1 MDVAS
6 EWRLPLSITPASRLS
21 HHRFVD
27 LGRTIAVKLL
37 LPCHREGAAIEEIV
51 MHAIT
56 EPSLVVSIPPQPK
69 VQVGRILSS
78 LPLRDVVVDAA
89 EDELRIPAKKPKSTI
104 RMAAAHRV
112 KILRLERIRW
122 AIEPAGRT
130 VQVTLIQNADVEV
143 DQLVDVHV
151 LLKRLIFRGIG

>member
-1 MDVAS
+1 
-6 EWRLPLSITPASRLS
+6 
-21 HHRFVD
+21 
-27 LGRTIAVKLL
+27 
-37 LPCHREGAAIEEIV
+37 

-69 VQVGRILSS
+69 MQVARVLSA
-78 LPLRDVVVDAA
+78 LALRDVVVDAA
-89 EDELRIPAKKPKSTI
+89 EDEFRVPSEKPESTV

-112 KILRLERIRW
+112 KILRLERIRR

-130 VQVTLIQNADVEV
+130 VQVALIQDADVEV